1 MMNEKIIELKTSIT
15 EFGDAARN
23 GALNESNSDGYIYRI
38 IEAGAWIYRDEDIK
52 MLIPLINGSKTVC
65 EEEGRYYVPLYTDT
79 DELNK
84 TGITEYRETTFKEAA
99 GYVYENINNY
109 QLLDNIE
116 YAMSQGYN
124 MSDLIEYA
132 QNNPRYE
139 GIMINSLTGN
149 PFCFEG
155 WMFQAMM
162 FKGMGVTSFQVI
174 DSETGKVEQEL

>member
-1 MMNEKIIELKTSIT
+1 MKKKITELKMRIA

-23 GALNESNSDGYIYRI
+23 GALNESNSDKYIYRI
-38 IEAGAWIYRDEDIK
+38 IEVGAEIYRDEDIK
-52 MLIPLINGSKTVC
+52 LLIPLINGSKTVC

-79 DELNK
+79 DELDK
-84 TGITEYRETTFKEAA
+84 AGITEYQKTTLKEVS

-116 YAMSQGYN
+116 YAMAQGHS

-132 QNNPRYE
+132 QNNPKYE
-139 GIMINSLTGN
+139 GIMINSLTNN

-155 WMFQAMM
+155 WIFQAMM
-162 FKGMGVTSFQVI
+162 FKGMGVTSFQAI
-174 DSETGKVEQEL
+174 DSETGKVEHEL